1 MKVIAIVQARM
12 GSTRL
17 PNKMLKK
24 IGKKSL
30 IQIVMSRLSM
40 SKKIDKIILATS
52 IAKNNDTLV
61 SHVKKLG
68 YDCYR
73 GSENNVLERFFLA
86 AKKYDAEVIVRI
98 TGDCPL
104 VDHDLVDMVI
114 NNFLNNKVDYSSNI
128 NPSSYP
134 DGLDVEVFSF
144 KALKGAYEK
153 ANKEFDLEHVTP
165 FIYNSN
171 IFKTTNIEHS
181 EDLSTLRWTVDEQA
195 DLDVIIKIYEYFN
208 YNSNISWRDVAGL
221 CIIKPEIFLRNSNIQ
236 RNEGSLM
243 SKGQKLYK
251 RAKEIIPGGTMLLSK
266 RPEMFL
272 PETWPSYFSKSKGC
286 NVWDLDN
293 KKYIDM
299 SLMGVG
305 TNILGYG
312 HEEIDKA
319 VIDTVKKGNMSTLNC
334 PEEVYLAEKLIEM
347 HDWADMA
354 RFARSGG
361 EANAIAIRI
370 ARAAC
375 GKNNVAVCGYHGWHD
390 WYMAAN
396 LSDPKNLSGLLMPG
410 LEPAGVNTLLKDTVF
425 PFYYNDFD
433 GLKTLVET
441 KNIGVIKME
450 VFRSEEPTN
459 NFLAKVRQL
468 ADKNNI
474 VLIFDECTSGFRENF
489 GGLHKKYGVNPDM
502 AMFGKAMGNGYGITA
517 TIGKKEVMEA
527 AQKSFISSTFWTE
540 RIGPSAALKT
550 LEIMKKTE
558 SWNIITEQGLKIRD
572 GWQRIAKNNNVKIA
586 ITGLPALS
594 SFAFESSNHL
604 IFKTYITQEMLKKGY
619 LASNSIYVCIEHTDK
634 VIDAYLDNLDPIL
647 KIIGD
652 CEDKND
658 ISNLLEGPVS
668 HSGFSRLN

>member
-236 RNEGSLM
+236 RNEGSLTV
-243 SKGQKLYK
+243 SYTHL
-251 RAKEIIPGGTMLLSK
+251 T
-266 RPEMFL
+266 L
-272 PETWPSYFSKSKGC
+272 PTTP
-286 NVWDLDN
+286 
-293 KKYIDM
+293 
-299 SLMGVG
+299 
-305 TNILGYG
+305 
-312 HEEIDKA
+312 
-319 VIDTVKKGNMSTLNC
+319 
-334 PEEVYLAEKLIEM
+334 
-347 HDWADMA
+347 
-354 RFARSGG
+354 
-361 EANAIAIRI
+361 
-370 ARAAC
+370 
-375 GKNNVAVCGYHGWHD
+375 
-390 WYMAAN
+390 
-396 LSDPKNLSGLLMPG
+396 
-410 LEPAGVNTLLKDTVF
+410 
-425 PFYYNDFD
+425 
-433 GLKTLVET
+433 
-441 KNIGVIKME
+441 
-450 VFRSEEPTN
+450 
-459 NFLAKVRQL
+459 
-468 ADKNNI
+468 
-474 VLIFDECTSGFRENF
+474 
-489 GGLHKKYGVNPDM
+489 
-502 AMFGKAMGNGYGITA
+502 
-517 TIGKKEVMEA
+517 
-527 AQKSFISSTFWTE
+527 
-540 RIGPSAALKT
+540 
-550 LEIMKKTE
+550 
-558 SWNIITEQGLKIRD
+558 
-572 GWQRIAKNNNVKIA
+572 
-586 ITGLPALS
+586 
-594 SFAFESSNHL
+594 
-604 IFKTYITQEMLKKGY
+604 
-619 LASNSIYVCIEHTDK
+619 YV
-634 VIDAYLDNLDPIL
+634 
-647 KIIGD
+647 
-652 CEDKND
+652 
-658 ISNLLEGPVS
+658 
-668 HSGFSRLN
+668 